1 MAEKHSKEEAS
12 EKFFNSIFDRA
23 IAEEASDV
31 HIEPLRDKIR
41 IRFRID
47 GKLQERWELPIEN
60 LECII
65 NRIKVVSDLEI
76 IGKPT
81 PQEGHFE
88 IIQSQV
94 QAYKE
99 DKDKNKDGKLKV
111 VNVRVSIFPT
121 INGETA
127 VLRLL
132 NRANMLISLNDFE
145 MDSETNLLVKKLISK
160 NYGMLLVTGP
170 AGSGKT
176 SMLYSILQELKS
188 KERNIVTLEDPVEY
202 EFEEI
207 RQSQIKPEQGLT
219 FAMGMRSILR
229 QDPDIIMIGEIR
241 DPETAQYAMRA
252 SLMGRSVFSTV
263 HSNSSVGIIAR
274 LIDMNVERSLIA
286 YALNGA
292 ISKRL
297 VRKNCPFCKA
307 AYTPASQYLE
317 HFKIDGS
324 GLEFLKGKGCKE
336 CGDTGYKGRIGIF
349 EILEID
355 DNLRSMIV
363 EKVPMNILQE
373 YMEKKKG
380 MKTLEQDALG
390 KVRAGETTLEE
401 ILGAV

>member
-1 MAEKHSKEEAS
+1 MTEKHSKEEAS

-47 GKLQERWELPIEN
+47 GKLQERWELPIED
-60 LECII
+60 LERII

-76 IGKPT
+76 IGKST

-229 QDPDIIMIGEIR
+229 QDPDIIMIGE
-241 DPETAQYAMRA
+241 
-252 SLMGRSVFSTV
+252 
-263 HSNSSVGIIAR
+263 
-274 LIDMNVERSLIA
+274 
-286 YALNGA
+286 
-292 ISKRL
+292 
-297 VRKNCPFCKA
+297 
-307 AYTPASQYLE
+307 
-317 HFKIDGS
+317 
-324 GLEFLKGKGCKE
+324 
-336 CGDTGYKGRIGIF
+336 
-349 EILEID
+349 
-355 DNLRSMIV
+355 
-363 EKVPMNILQE
+363 
-373 YMEKKKG
+373 
-380 MKTLEQDALG
+380 
-390 KVRAGETTLEE
+390 
-401 ILGAV
+401 